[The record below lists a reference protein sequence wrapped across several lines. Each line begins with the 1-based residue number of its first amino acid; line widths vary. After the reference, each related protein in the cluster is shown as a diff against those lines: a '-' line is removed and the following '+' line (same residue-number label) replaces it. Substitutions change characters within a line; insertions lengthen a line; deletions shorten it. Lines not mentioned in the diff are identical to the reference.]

1 MLSQK
6 RSIRVNFLIKLSVAM
21 IALLLFFS
29 TILYHYINYSVDREL
44 QNSLIKHAKYIF
56 ATYPDVEKA
65 IADNGKVLEET
76 LHIKVKIVYLPTLEK
91 RGININKIERS
102 HQYLFELL
110 FPYNTK
116 DGKYLSIS
124 TNITEQKKIQQQ
136 VYNAIIV
143 INLIM
148 MVIII
153 LYAYILSG
161 MLTHHI
167 QVLSNR
173 LSKRNEKMIEPLDT
187 KDLPEEFEALAISI
201 NTLMMRIQNFIKY
214 KKELFVGTAHE
225 LKTPLAVMKTKTQ
238 VTLMKRDRSVKA
250 LEEALKQ
257 NIVSIDEMNKII
269 SSILEFGR
277 AEGAQFET
285 PINVDIIELMNCKAR
300 DFRIL
305 AEANGQNFVYDI
317 QPDTLSIYIQP
328 MLLTQ
333 IIQNFVQNA
342 LKFTPNGKEVML
354 KSYIFDN
361 KFVIEVIDE
370 GIGIDDK
377 QDLFAPFIRSHTST
391 GTGLGLFLAKSA
403 SDAMGATISLNNRE
417 NQEGTIARVIL
428 PI

>member
-1 MLSQK
+1 
-6 RSIRVNFLIKLSVAM
+6 M

-91 RGININKIERS
+91 KSININKIERS

-116 DGKYLSIS
+116 DSKYLSIS

-167 QVLSNR
+167 QVLSDR

-285 PINVDIIELMNCKAR
+285 PINVDIIELMNNKAR

-377 QDLFAPFIRSHTST
+377 RDLFAPFIRSHTST

-403 SDAMGATISLNNRE
+403 SDAMGTTISLNNRE